1 MKRLVLATAMV
12 AAGVTA
18 LAQGSLDFTNFKSNA
33 GINAPVFA
41 QDGTTK
47 LGAAYLGQ
55 LYAGPVGGALAPIGT
70 SVAFRN
76 DGSGNPTGY
85 IVAGKVLVPTVAEGA
100 KASVVFKAW
109 EAAGG
114 ATFEAA
120 QASGKLYGQSIMLE
134 ITTGGD
140 NLSPPAVPSPL
151 TGLTSFSLIPEP
163 STLALGMLGAAALL
177 LRRRS

>member
-1 MKRLVLATAMV
+1 MKRLVLATALV

-18 LAQGSLDFTNFKSNA
+18 LAQGSLDFSNFKTTS
-33 GINAPVFA
+33 GINAPVFRP
-41 QDGTTK
+41 DGVTK
-47 LGAAYLGQ
+47 LGSAYLGQ
-55 LYAGPVGGALAPIGT
+55 LYAGPVGGSLNPIGAP
-70 SVAFRN
+70 VAFR
-76 DGSGNPTGY
+76 DSAGVGTGY
-85 IVAGKVLVPTVAEGA
+85 IVAGKVLVTGVAEGA

-114 ATFEAA
+114 NSFEAA
-120 QASGKLYGQSIMLE
+120 AGSGKLYGQSAMLE

-140 NLSPPAVPSPL
+140 NLSPPAVPAPL
-151 TGLTSFSLIPEP
+151 VGLTSFSLIPEP

>member
-18 LAQGSLDFTNFKSNA
+18 LAQGSLDFTNFKTAS
-33 GINAPVFA
+33 GINAPVFK

-47 LGAAYLGQ
+47 LGSAYLGQ
-55 LYAGPVGGALAPIGT
+55 LYAGPVGGALAPIG
-70 SVAFRN
+70 SAVAFR
-76 DGSGNPTGY
+76 DSAGVGTGY
-85 IVAGKVLVPTVAEGA
+85 IVAGKVLVTGVAEGA

-109 EAAGG
+109 EASGG

-120 QASGKLYGQSIMLE
+120 QASGKLYGQSAMLE

-151 TGLTSFSLIPEP
+151 VGLTSFSLVPEP
-163 STLALGMLGAAALL
+163 STVALGLLGAAALL